1 MNELLSETTKLIA
14 LNTGAEGAFE
24 VPEDKLDI
32 MNKSHSGK
40 TYKHVPPEVG
50 TGYAA
55 QLEVLHQLHCVVC
68 SF

>member
-1 MNELLSETTKLIA
+1 MNELFGETKKLIA
-14 LNTGAEGAFE
+14 SNTGAEGAFE
-24 VPEDKLDI
+24 VPEDKLGI
-32 MNKSHSGK
+32 MNKSHSGR

>member
-1 MNELLSETTKLIA
+1 MNELLGETKKLIA
-14 LNTGAEGAFE
+14 SNTGAEGAFE
-24 VPEDKLDI
+24 VPEDKLGI
-32 MNKSHSGK
+32 MNKSHSGR